1 MILKDV
7 GRDVEELGS
16 EVAETGVVEVFLCFL
31 VLAGGVGARSFPF
44 ALDESLCASEGSGRE
59 FTLAGEN
66 LFPKELGDPALTRAF
81 FLRLGFAA

>member
-16 EVAETGVVEVFLCFL
+16 EVAETGAVEALFCFL

-44 ALDESLCASEGSGRE
+44 ALDESLGAFEGSGRE
-59 FTLAGEN
+59 FTLAGES
-66 LFPKELGDPALTRAF
+66 LFAKEPEDSEITRAF
-81 FLRLGFAA
+81 FFRLGFAA